1 MVEEGSM
8 FLGRS
13 GVRALFMG
21 IAAAMLAAACGS
33 SGSGSVTPTSV
44 DVGSGS
50 LTGAGATFPA
60 PFYQK
65 AFFDYSAKYPAVTVN
80 YQPVGSGGGIQQF
93 IKKTVDFGASDVPSA
108 GADITAAGGPDALTQ
123 IPTTLGVI
131 SITFN
136 ISGVDKLQLDGAALA
151 NIFLGKITKWNDS
164 ALTALNPGVT
174 LPNKAITVVHR
185 SDGSGTT
192 YHFSDYL
199 AKVSPDWNTTV
210 GVGKSLKWPVGIGG
224 SGNTAVA
231 QAVTQTDGSV
241 GYVELAYVVSAGM
254 KQAFLKNANGKF
266 VQASQ
271 AGATAA
277 AAANTNVSPTNFS
290 ITNAPGDTAYPIAGF
305 SWVMLYTAYPD
316 AAKGKAVVYLF
327 KLLRRTEGQKERAGH
342 QTAPLPTAA
351 RAERSSRPRAP
362 RSSPNPR
369 HSAPANKRRGF
380 RPAPFRFFGSLLL
393 AGA

>member
-1 MVEEGSM
+1 MVRGT
-8 FLGRS
+8 FFKRS
-13 GVRALFMG
+13 LLVGVV
-21 IAAAMLAAACGS
+21 AAITATACGNPS
-33 SGSGSVTPTSV
+33 PPATA

-93 IKKTVDFGASDVPSA
+93 IKKTVDFGASDVPMA
-108 GADITAAGGPDALTQ
+108 GADITSAGGPDALTQ

-136 ISGVDKLQLDGAALA
+136 ISGVDKLQLDGPAVA

-327 KLLRRTEGQKERAGH
+327 KWLVSTDGQKEGTDL
-342 QTAPLPTAA
+342 QYAPLPTAV
-351 RAERSSRPRAP
+351 
-362 RSSPNPR
+362 
-369 HSAPANKRRGF
+369 ANLALMNLKLVK
-380 RPAPFRFFGSLLL
+380 A
-393 AGA
+393 AGAAVLT